1 MSEGLLVISLHPGI
15 NVTAHNPVRNFLGVW
30 IFLGCR
36 ELGSRRR
43 RHLVRHMESFL
54 YGVKVVTCTRMQGTE
69 RKEKEREERARRE
82 RERKEGER
90 KERER
95 KERERKERERRETGG
110 GGGVKGGE

>member
-1 MSEGLLVISLHPGI
+1 MISLHPGI

-69 RKEKEREERARRE
+69 RKEREREERARRE